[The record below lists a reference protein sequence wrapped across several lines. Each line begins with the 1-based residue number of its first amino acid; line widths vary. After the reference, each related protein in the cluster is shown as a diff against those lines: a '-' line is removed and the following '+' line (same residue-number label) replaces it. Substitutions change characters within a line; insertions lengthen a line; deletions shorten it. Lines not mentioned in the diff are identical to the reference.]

1 MSSSTY
7 RLIIADDHPLYRE
20 ALVTGISQHFSQSS
34 IEQVDSYINLFE
46 KLKLAPDLYDL
57 ILIDLKMPG
66 TQGFSGLIFLQKY
79 FPELPV
85 AVISAYDS
93 LEIKE
98 KCLSFGADSFISK
111 ASSTAEIVNKLEQV
125 LSPDLANGLGT
136 TVFDL
141 TSGEQNAKS
150 IIEKLTPHQFHIV
163 SLVAEGFLNKQIGDQ
178 LNITE
183 KTVKAHLSN
192 IFKLMNVKNRT
203 QAAHFF
209 SQCRLPDTP
218 F

>member
-1 MSSSTY
+1 MTSPNY

-20 ALVTGISQHFSQSS
+20 ALVAGIAHHFSGSE
-34 IEQVDSYINLFE
+34 IIQVESYIQLFE
-46 KLKLAPDLYDL
+46 RLKKAPESFDL
-57 ILIDLKMPG
+57 IIIDLKMPG
-66 TQGFSGLIFLQKY
+66 TQGFSGLVFLQKY

-85 AVISAYDS
+85 AVVSAYDS
-93 LEIKE
+93 LEVKE

-111 ASSTAEIVNKLEQV
+111 SSSTKEIITQIEQLLSAETLDFTQPVFE
-125 LSPDLANGLGT
+125 LSESERDAKT
-136 TVFDL
+136 T
-141 TSGEQNAKS
+141 
-150 IIEKLTPHQFHIV
+150 IEKLTPHQFHIV
-163 SLVAEGFLNKQIGDQ
+163 SLVAEGYLNKQIGDQ

-183 KTVKAHLSN
+183 KTVKAHLTN

-209 SQCRLPDTP
+209 TSCRLPENP